1 MRPEYFFGFM
11 ISFILGV
18 GLESIF
24 NFGPSLGVL
33 CVFLSPLLFLL
44 FQKGTGGVSRFLVS
58 LLFLGCAVGIFRV
71 DVSHLTQNE
80 NTLASFVGNTVTVQG
95 IVTEEPDV
103 RETYTNIVLKAQTV
117 LYEKKEYVLDSPLP
131 ILVRVPAYPE
141 FYYGDH
147 VQFVGKVAVPEN
159 FAPSLVNREK
169 VPSFDYKTYLA
180 KDGIYY
186 QMFFPKAELIAQGDG
201 KSILERLFSIKRW
214 LMENITSMVPE
225 PESSLAGG
233 ITLGTKQSLGD
244 DLLQKFRETGVA
256 HIVVL
261 SGYNIA
267 VVAGIISRMMIFLHS
282 TLRLGLSAVG
292 VILFA
297 MMVGGGATV
306 VRATIMALIIILAR
320 VLGREG
326 DALRALVLA
335 GAIMIFMNPMILLF
349 DVSFQL
355 SFSATLALIIFVPV
369 IEKYFLF
376 IPSVIFREILVT
388 TIATQIFVL
397 PLILYH
403 MGSVSLIGLVANIF
417 ILPVIPLAM
426 LLVSLVALF
435 AGIPFVGG
443 ALAFMAYG
451 ILAYVISAVLFF
463 ASVPFASL
471 SGISFPP
478 SALLSMYIIF
488 SFLILRHF
496 HKTQQEEKSAHEF

>member
-1 MRPEYFFGFM
+1 MRPIYFFGFT
-11 ISFILGV
+11 ISFIFGV

-24 NFGPSLGVL
+24 NFGPTLGMFCGLLSL
-33 CVFLSPLLFLL
+33 LLFFL
-44 FQKGTGGVSRFLVS
+44 FRKGEVRVFRFIVS
-58 LLFLGCAVGIFRV
+58 LVFLGCAIGIFRV
-71 DVSHLTQNE
+71 DVSHLKQNE
-80 NTLASFVGNTVTVQG
+80 HALASFVGNTVTVQG

-103 RETYTNIVLKAQTV
+103 REAYTNIVLNVRTV
-117 LYEKKEYVLDSPLP
+117 LYEKREYVLDSPLL
-131 ILVRVPAYPE
+131 ILVRAPAYPE
-141 FYYGDH
+141 FYYGDD
-147 VQFVGKVAVPEN
+147 VQFVGKVSVPKN
-159 FAPSLVNREK
+159 FIPSLVSTENA
-169 VPSFDYKTYLA
+169 PSFDYKTYLA

-186 QMFFPKAELIAQGDG
+186 QMFFPKTELVAHGDG
-201 KSILERLFSIKRW
+201 KSILERLFRVKRW
-214 LMENITSMVPE
+214 LMQNITSMIPE

-233 ITLGTKQSLGD
+233 ITLGTKQSMGS

-267 VVAGIISRMMIFLHS
+267 VVAGIISRMMIFLPS

-326 DALRALVLA
+326 DALRALILA

-376 IPSVIFREILVT
+376 IPSVMFREILVT

-417 ILPVIPLAM
+417 ILPVIPFAM
-426 LLVSLVALF
+426 FAVTLVALF
-435 AGIPFVGG
+435 AGVPFMGSVF
-443 ALAFMAYG
+443 AFIAYS

-463 ASVPFASL
+463 ARVPFASL

-478 SALLSMYIIF
+478 SVLLCMYVVF
-488 SFLILRHF
+488 GFFILRHF